1 MKSWIG
7 SLSRL
12 FWTKS
17 MGVKRGELELLFEK
31 KKKKNKTIA
40 SHVYFHGAL
49 KVIRPQ
55 YDRNSGQIK
64 YILVNLGG
72 GYLQGDHYTIQLS
85 LKDNAEVQLTTQA
98 ATKIYKSDKDG
109 VFQQTEIHMKNSSML
124 EYIPNPIIP
133 YKDSNYRQI
142 QHIEMDHSS
151 SLFLS
156 EILTSGYDPNDVK
169 FSFKQVDLTTKVIYD
184 NQLSVFDRL
193 RFFKE
198 DALTSEALMG
208 DFTHLG
214 SIIAIYPSFHD
225 SDLNDLRKWLPY
237 NNELISGVTKL
248 SIPGLMIRILG
259 YRTQDI
265 EQQIQSTLSFF
276 RQKWQQVKQHH
287 QDF

>member
-1 MKSWIG
+1 M
-7 SLSRL
+7 R
-12 FWTKS
+12 
-17 MGVKRGELELLFEK
+17 VKRGELELSFEK
-31 KKKKNKTIA
+31 KGNKTIA

-55 YDRNSGQIK
+55 YDRGSGRIK
-64 YILVNLGG
+64 YILVNPGG
-72 GYLQGDHYTIQLS
+72 GYLQGDQYTIQLS

-98 ATKIYKSDKDG
+98 ATKIYKSEEDG
-109 VFQQTEIHMKNSSML
+109 VFQQTEIQMKNGSML

-133 YKDSNYRQI
+133 YKDSHYRQL

-156 EILTSGYDPNDVK
+156 EILTSGYDPNNAK

-184 NQLSVFDRL
+184 NQLKIFDRL

-198 DALTSEALMG
+198 DPFASEELMG
-208 DFTHLG
+208 SFTHLG

-225 SDLNDLRKWLPY
+225 SDLNGLRKWLPY

-248 SIPGLMIRILG
+248 SIPGLMIRLLG
-259 YRTQDI
+259 NRTQDI
-265 EQQIQSTLSFF
+265 EEQIQSALTFF
-276 RQKWQQVKQHH
+276 RQKSEQIKQH
-287 QDF
+287 